1 MKIIAVLNGESGTLR
16 TLDIAAFIADAKA
29 AFTAEGHELHC
40 DVTDGE
46 HILSVLE
53 AAAQNPDYDV
63 LLAGGGDGTIS
74 AAAALAWH
82 NDKILGVLPAGTMN
96 LFARSLNMPQNISVS
111 IHALVRATVQAV
123 DIGTCNGQ
131 VFVHQVAIGL
141 HPLLIRIREK
151 YNYSSRFG
159 KIWAN
164 FRAMVQL
171 IRHVPRVK
179 TEAVI
184 DGRTIKGVYS
194 ALAISNNP
202 YGDGVLPV
210 APDVQTGR
218 LGFYLAKPLP
228 VSGMIRLFWDIL
240 RGKWRSNLAIAE
252 DHARSVQLK
261 TVTHKTHQYMSVDG
275 ELLPLPATL
284 EIQIHP
290 AALKVLMP
298 EDVGQMLKDL

>member
-16 TLDIAAFIADAKA
+16 TLDIAAFIADAEA

-40 DVTDGE
+40 EVTDGE

-53 AAAQNPDYDV
+53 AAAQNPDFDV

-74 AAAALAWH
+74 AAAALAWR

-111 IHALVRATVQAV
+111 IHALARATIQAV

-151 YNYSSRFG
+151 YNYSSRLG

-164 FRAMVQL
+164 FRAMAQL
-171 IRHVPRVK
+171 ITDVPRVK
-179 TEAVI
+179 TEALI
-184 DGRTIKGVYS
+184 DGQIRTGVYS
-194 ALAISNNP
+194 ALAVSNNP
-202 YGDGVLPV
+202 YGDSALPV
-210 APDVQTGR
+210 APDVQTGH

-228 VSGMIRLFWDIL
+228 VSGMIKLFWDIL

-252 DHARSVQLK
+252 DHALCVQLK
-261 TVTHKTHQYMSVDG
+261 ILNHKMHQFMSVDG
-275 ELLPLPATL
+275 ELLPLLAEL
-284 EIQIHP
+284 EILIHP

-298 EDVGQMLKDL
+298 EDVEQMLKDL

>member
-16 TLDIAAFIADAKA
+16 TLDIAAFIADAEA

-40 DVTDGE
+40 EVTDGE
-46 HILSVLE
+46 HILSALE

-74 AAAALAWH
+74 AAAALAWR

-111 IHALVRATVQAV
+111 IHALARATIQAV

-141 HPLLIRIREK
+141 HPLLIR
-151 YNYSSRFG
+151 
-159 KIWAN
+159 
-164 FRAMVQL
+164 
-171 IRHVPRVK
+171 
-179 TEAVI
+179 
-184 DGRTIKGVYS
+184 
-194 ALAISNNP
+194 
-202 YGDGVLPV
+202 
-210 APDVQTGR
+210 
-218 LGFYLAKPLP
+218 P

-240 RGKWRSNLAIAE
+240 RGKWRSNLAIVE
-252 DHARSVQLK
+252 DHAHSVQLK
-261 TVTHKTHQYMSVDG
+261 TVTHKTHQFMSVDG

-298 EDVGQMLKDL
+298 EDVEQMLKDL